1 MTPLLLM
8 VPLYL
13 AGNLHCLGMCGPL
26 VMMLGR
32 HPYRWGYFIGRL
44 ASFSLAGALAGGV
57 GEILNL
63 SLGGI
68 PAAAC
73 LLFGFLMIIGGA
85 LTILHVSPSFS
96 FLIPIQKKLSSLL
109 LAEKPHTTF
118 LFGLSTTLLPC
129 GQTLLVLSA
138 SALTGDFFI
147 GALNGA
153 LFASLT
159 TPSLLFAMQAHHL
172 LTAWRR
178 FYPLI
183 VGSLA
188 IMAGSLSILRGLADL
203 EWIHHLVLN
212 ADWHLVIY

>member
-8 VPLYL
+8 IPLYL

-44 ASFSLAGALAGGV
+44 ASFSLAGALAGSI
-57 GEILNL
+57 GEIVNL

-73 LLFGFLMIIGGA
+73 LVFGFFMTIGGT
-85 LTILHVSPSFS
+85 LTILHIAPSFS
-96 FLIPIQKKLSSLL
+96 FLAPLQKQLSSLL
-109 LAEKPHTTF
+109 LQEKPHTTF
-118 LFGLSTTLLPC
+118 LFGLFTTLLPC

-153 LFASLT
+153 LFAFLT
-159 TPSLLFAMQAHHL
+159 TPSLLFAMQAHRL
-172 LTAWRR
+172 ITTWRR

-188 IMAGSLSILRGLADL
+188 IGAGSLSILRGLADL
-203 EWIHHLVLN
+203 AWIDHLVLN
-212 ADWHLVIY
+212 ANWHLVIY